1 MNDFFTRRIDK
12 WKRSVRKRVA
22 IRRLER
28 IPQNA
33 PQNCVIV
40 ASNGRSG
47 STLTFLAL
55 ADALK
60 EIDPISA
67 QRVDF
72 VARLSDTEFHS
83 PCVFKTHDF
92 PQPLSSWPENTRVV
106 FCFGPTKDSAFSVY
120 SAMERYGADWID
132 QHFYHLHATGTF
144 DELFEHDV
152 LQQAQQIKEWAT
164 FEDVPVLC
172 VRYDALWDHQETISR
187 FTGLDFK
194 PPKRRERT
202 PKDIPDEFKASAD
215 RLYDPIDEVIDQL
228 PECFVASSYYS
239 GVVKKLPIAD

>member
-1 MNDFFTRRIDK
+1 MIGFIEKRIDK

-22 IRRLER
+22 IRRLQR

-33 PQNCVIV
+33 PKNCVIV

-55 ADALK
+55 ADTLK
-60 EIDPISA
+60 EIDPLSA
-67 QRVDF
+67 KRVDF
-72 VARLSDTEFHS
+72 VARLSDTEFYT
-83 PCVFKTHDF
+83 PCVYKTHDF
-92 PQPLSSWPENTRVV
+92 PQPLSTWPENTRVV

-144 DELFEHDV
+144 DELFERDV
-152 LQQAQQIKEWAT
+152 LQQARQIREWVT

-172 VRYDALWDHQETISR
+172 VRYDALWDHQDTISR
-187 FTGLDFK
+187 FTGLDFT

-202 PKDIPDEFKASAD
+202 PKDIPEEFKASAD
-215 RLYDPIDEVIDQL
+215 QLYDPIDEVIDQL
-228 PECFVASSYYS
+228 PECFIASAQYS
-239 GVVKKLPIAD
+239 SVVNKLPATD

>member
-1 MNDFFTRRIDK
+1 MIDFIDKRIDK

-33 PQNCVIV
+33 PKNCVIV

-55 ADALK
+55 AEALK
-60 EIDPISA
+60 EVDPVSA
-67 QRVDF
+67 NKVDF
-72 VARLSDTEFHS
+72 VARLSDTEFYA
-83 PCVFKTHDF
+83 PCVYKTHDF
-92 PQPLSSWPENTRVV
+92 PQPLSTWPENTRVV
-106 FCFGPTKDSAFSVY
+106 FCFGPTKDSAFSVF
-120 SAMERYGADWID
+120 SAKERYGADWID

-144 DELFEHDV
+144 DELFERDV
-152 LQQAQQIKEWAT
+152 LQQAKQIKEWIT

-187 FTGLDFK
+187 FTGLEFT

-202 PKDIPDEFKASAD
+202 PKDIPEEFKTSAD

-228 PECFVASSYYS
+228 PECFIASAQYKS
-239 GVVKKLPIAD
+239 VVDKLPVTD